1 MAKGLLTNAELVDTL
16 IVDLN
21 NLPKELI
28 AGQFIQACSI
38 VAQMGQKLL
47 NLRNGIAND
56 LKYKDE
62 RIEQL
67 KEQLRSLGAEVTDM
81 TPDEFMQKYGQKDG
95 AENGGS

>member
-21 NLPKELI
+21 NLPKVLL
-28 AGQFIQACSI
+28 AGQFIQACAI
-38 VAQMGQKLL
+38 VTQMGQKLI
-47 NLRNGIAND
+47 NLRKGIADD

-67 KEQLRSLGAEVTDM
+67 KEQLRQTGAEVTDM
-81 TPDEFMQKYGQKDG
+81 SPEEFMQKYGEKDG

>member
-21 NLPKELI
+21 NLPKELL

-38 VAQMGQKLL
+38 VAQMGQKLI
-47 NLRNGIAND
+47 NLRKGIADD

-67 KEQLRSLGAEVTDM
+67 KEQLRNLGAEVTDM
-81 TPDEFMQKYGQKDG
+81 TPDEFVQEYKNGAVVKDG
-95 AENGGS
+95 GD